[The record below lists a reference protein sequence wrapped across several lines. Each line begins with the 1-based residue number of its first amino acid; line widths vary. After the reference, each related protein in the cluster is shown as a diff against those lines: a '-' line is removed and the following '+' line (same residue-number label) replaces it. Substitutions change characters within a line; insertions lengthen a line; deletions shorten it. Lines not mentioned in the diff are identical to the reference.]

1 MKPAGF
7 IIDVPVYLSV
17 AVRGGELTKKQAIQI
32 AKDYAESLQP
42 SQEQTD
48 GYVSVALAGTSN
60 TITEVTLSKSESEP
74 EVLDELDAEEDEEA

>member
-17 AVRGGELTKKQAIQI
+17 AVRGQGLTKKQAIQI
-32 AKDYAESLQP
+32 AKDYDESLQP
-42 SQEQTD
+42 SQEETD

-60 TITEVTLSKSESEP
+60 TITEVTLSKSESDP
-74 EVLDELDAEEDEEA
+74 EVPDELEAEEDEEA

>member
-32 AKDYAESLQP
+32 AADYAESLQP
-42 SQEQTD
+42 SQEGID
-48 GYVSVALAGTSN
+48 GYVSIALAGTSN
-60 TITEVTLSKSESEP
+60 TITEVTLSKSESDP
-74 EVLDELDAEEDEEA
+74 EVLDELKAEEDEEA